1 MSSATLKD
9 LAEAVKAGQK
19 LIIVDVRSDDEVKNK
34 RRDSRVFLWAS
45 NPGSIHIPIA
55 EFNDRMSEIPEGP
68 VIVHC
73 AVGMRAKRAG
83 DALRAAG
90 YHPVVDVTDC
100 AAAKETVKKAEE
112 LAKRM

>member
-1 MSSATLKD
+1 MSNATLED

-34 RRDSRVFLWAS
+34 RS
-45 NPGSIHIPIA
+45 NPGSIHIPIT
-55 EFNDRMSEIPEGP
+55 EFNDRVSEVPKGP

-90 YHPVVDVTDC
+90 YHLVMDVTDC
-100 AAAKETVKKAEE
+100 AAAKETVEKAEE